1 MRNRSS
7 LWPIATFALV
17 LSLLLSLSLV
27 LAACGQAAVANT
39 SAKQAVTLPPGETL
53 YLVDSAGG
61 GYGQHLVAV
70 QPTSAAPAALMALP
84 AGLAAPDHSVLYTAT
99 ANTGGG
105 TTVARVN
112 PLTGTT
118 LLTLTLAS
126 HYTISGDGW
135 GDATLSA
142 DGRWLAM
149 ERADSGGATSVFT
162 LVDTQT
168 MKAAR
173 TFTLGG
179 AFALDAIAN
188 GGRMLYLLQ
197 NLNDAARHYYVR
209 AYDAQAGQL
218 IEGYIVDKT
227 ELDETWNMAGYAM
240 ARQEASDGS
249 VDYTLYIAPGQKKAF
264 IHALPLSNDPNGG
277 LFAHCIDLPGGSPDL
292 LRYYTLAMSPDGT
305 TLYAANTALGVVVRV
320 SLHGGSSNVFSDQV
334 TAMGPFASGVSS
346 VSNVSGQ
353 ASQRPLYNGAALSR
367 DGKTLY
373 VSGPNGV
380 SAFDAGTLALRKTYL
395 AGQDITSVAVGA
407 GSQTLYAVNPSAGVR
422 VIDLASGQTL
432 RTARGPMQSPWGIAW
447 VQA

>member
-7 LWPIATFALV
+7 LWPITTFALM
-17 LSLLLSLSLV
+17 LSLSLV
-27 LAACGQAAVANT
+27 LAACGQATVTTNAEQQAVAI
-39 SAKQAVTLPPGETL
+39 PPGETL

-70 QPTSAAPAALMALP
+70 QPTSTTPSALMALP

-99 ANTGGG
+99 PNASGG

-112 PLTGTT
+112 PLTGKT

-142 DGRWLAM
+142 DGRWLAL
-149 ERADSGGATSVFT
+149 ERVDGSGTASLFT

-179 AFALDAIAN
+179 AFTLDAIAN

-197 NLNDAARHYYVR
+197 NVNDAARHYYVR

-218 IEGYIVDKT
+218 IQGYIVDKT
-227 ELDETWNMAGYAM
+227 ELNETWDMAGYAV

-249 VDYTLYIAPGQKKAF
+249 VDYTLYIAPGLKKAF

-305 TLYAANTALGVVVRV
+305 TLYAANMALGVVARV

-334 TAMGPFASGVSS
+334 TAMGSFASGVSS
-346 VSNVSGQ
+346 VPGQ
-353 ASQRPLYNGAALSR
+353 ASQRPLYNGAALSP
-367 DGKTLY
+367 DAKTLY
-373 VSGPNGV
+373 VSGPNGI
-380 SAFDAGTLALRKTYL
+380 SAFAAGTLALRKTYL

-407 GSQTLYAVNPSAGVR
+407 GSNTLYAVNPSAGVS
-422 VIDLASGQTL
+422 VIDLASGRTL
-432 RTARGPMQSPWGIAW
+432 RTARSPMRSPWGIAW
-447 VQA
+447 VQE